1 MEQGAGS
8 KQPHASIVSVVRVHV
23 SSILRSYTQAAQV
36 EAAGATLGAVLQDL
50 DARFPGL
57 RFRLVD
63 EQDRLRPHVRLFVG
77 LDDARDLATPVPDG
91 ADVHI
96 MGALSGG

>member
-1 MEQGAGS
+1 
-8 KQPHASIVSVVRVHV
+8 VVRVHV
-23 SSILRSYTQAAQV
+23 STILRSYTQAAQV
-36 EAAGATLGAVLQDL
+36 EARGATLDEVLRDL
-50 DARFPGL
+50 DGRFPGL

-91 ADVHI
+91 GDVHI